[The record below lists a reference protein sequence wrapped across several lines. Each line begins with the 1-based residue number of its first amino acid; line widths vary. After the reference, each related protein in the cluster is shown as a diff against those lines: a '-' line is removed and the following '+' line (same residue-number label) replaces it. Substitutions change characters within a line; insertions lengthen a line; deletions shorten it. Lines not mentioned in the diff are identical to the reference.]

1 MSEQLRGQ
9 QFALTRHL
17 RDPERYAPPPGIE
30 ARRLRIYRELLI
42 GSIDGLLAGGFPVL
56 RATLGDEAWRDL
68 VRRFFAAHRC
78 ATPLFPQVG
87 GEFVEF
93 LSADAHA
100 APDAPWLAELAH
112 YEWAEAAL
120 LSCDDAAPAHRADG
134 DLLDG
139 APLLAPWAWP
149 LAYRWPVHEIGPE
162 MQPNSAPEA
171 PTLLLVHRDR
181 DGDVR
186 FAQLAP
192 LSYRLLD
199 SLRTQRRS
207 GADHLRALAAEAGAP
222 AEAWFADGRAAL
234 EAWRAQGVVLG
245 VAGDDSDR
253 SPPCATR
260 SRA

>member
-1 MSEQLRGQ
+1 MSERLRRQ

-17 RDPERYAPPPGIE
+17 RDPDRYAPPPGLE
-30 ARRLRIYRELLI
+30 ERRLRIYRELLI

-56 RATLGDEAWRDL
+56 RETLGDDDWRAL

-87 GEFVEF
+87 GEFVDF
-93 LSADAHA
+93 LHGGGGSAVRG
-100 APDAPWLAELAH
+100 APWLAELAH

-120 LSCDDAAPAHRADG
+120 LACTDAAPAHRADG
-134 DLLDG
+134 DLLEG
-139 APLLAPWAWP
+139 EPLLAPWAWP
-149 LAYRWPVHEIGPE
+149 LAYRWPVHEIGPALR
-162 MQPNSAPEA
+162 PRRAPAA

-199 SLRTQRRS
+199 SLRTHRRS
-207 GADHLRALAAEAGAP
+207 GADHLRALAAEAGAAADALF
-222 AEAWFADGRAAL
+222 AEGRSAL

-245 VAGDDSDR
+245 VVDSEP
-253 SPPCATR
+253 SPPSTTR
-260 SRA
+260 SRP